1 MEDRMFSNSITAS
14 SRAALVAFVS
24 GAAAFGLAM
33 GTAQAAPDG
42 PKPPTS
48 AGTLY
53 GDPQSAA
60 RFWRHQEFD
69 DDCVPM
75 SVADVVGQI
84 TGNQPSELAIVDVA
98 HATPSTIHSG
108 PVYTLPIRSDH
119 GGGAAFGDE
128 SALLARYGIRAVSTD
143 KESAEITH
151 TATGMEALEQYMSR
165 GQKVIVAVN
174 AELIWGR
181 PVKDKRKTGE
191 PKANHAVVVTGV
203 DTARGMVHL
212 NDTGSTIGRDA
223 TVPIDVFAAA
233 WGSSDNQ
240 MTVTA

>member
-1 MEDRMFSNSITAS
+1 MFSNSITAI
-14 SRAALVAFVS
+14 SRAALVAALS
-24 GAAAFGLAM
+24 GAATFGLVM
-33 GTAQAAPDG
+33 GTAHAAPDG
-42 PKPPTS
+42 PKPPAS

-53 GDPQSAA
+53 GDPQAAA
-60 RFWRHQEFD
+60 RFWRHQEYD

-84 TGNQPSELAIVDVA
+84 TGNQPSEVAIVDVA
-98 HATPSTIHSG
+98 HAMPSTIHSG
-108 PVYTLPIRSDH
+108 PIYTLPNRGDH

-128 SALLARYGIRAVSTD
+128 SALLAHYGIRAVSTD
-143 KESAEITH
+143 TESAEKNH
-151 TATGMEALEQYMSR
+151 TATGMEALEQYLSK

-191 PKANHAVVVTGV
+191 PRANHAVVVTGV
-203 DTARGMVHL
+203 DSARGMVHL

-233 WGSSDNQ
+233 WGSGDNQ

>member
-1 MEDRMFSNSITAS
+1 MFSNSITAS
-14 SRAALVAFVS
+14 SRAALVLAVS
-24 GAAAFGLAM
+24 GAATFGLVM

-53 GDPQSAA
+53 GDPQAAA
-60 RFWRHQEFD
+60 RFWRYQEYD

-84 TGNQPSELAIVDVA
+84 TGNQPSERAIVDVA
-98 HATPSTIHSG
+98 HTTRSTIHSG
-108 PVYTLPIRSDH
+108 PVYTLPNRGDH
-119 GGGAAFGDE
+119 GSGAAFGDG
-128 SALLARYGIRAVSTD
+128 SVLLAQYGIHAVSTD
-143 KESAEITH
+143 NESAAVTH
-151 TATGMEALEQYMSR
+151 TVTGMEALEQYLSK
-165 GQKVIVAVN
+165 GQKAIVAVN

-181 PVKDKRKTGE
+181 LVKDKRKTGE

-212 NDTGSTIGRDA
+212 NDTGSTTGRDE
-223 TVPIDVFAAA
+223 TVPIDIFAAA
-233 WGSSDNQ
+233 WASSDNQ